1 MKIEKIILKNFAAI
15 DNAMNAKELTIDFS
29 KSINKICLLIGPN
42 GCGKTTLLSLL
53 TPFSGLGNLDK
64 RDKLNL
70 ILENKEGYKEIHI
83 SDNGNYY
90 IIKHFYTPQ
99 KDKNHSVKSYISK
112 NDNELNINGNVTSFK
127 EYVKEELGIET
138 DYLKL
143 IRLGSN
149 VTSMIELSE
158 TERKTFMSKLLDEIG
173 VFLSYYKKVNNDLH
187 QLKEMISHTIDKID
201 RLGIDNKKEI
211 KESITSLKIVV
222 EKEQERYGELSG
234 LLSIYKHDI
243 EYIKEPLTLKDE
255 LSSSVKKLNKMEKIL
270 EKKDD
275 YESTDPKFYAD
286 KINSIEKDIIK
297 YNTQI
302 DSFNILISNYL
313 TELDKLFEKNR
324 ELSIQLQKERDNDK
338 ELNKITEEQNKIRL
352 EINNCEDNLGD
363 FSPNYTKSEFDS
375 FIVFLKNSQQSLSKT
390 YEFGSKPIKKVISLL
405 KEKKNVMQYINTHIM
420 NIDEH
425 EDDNSLFLSTIAR
438 KIDFSNSKPV
448 TDCKNDCIAKTLYI
462 EIKNLLEN
470 NQNDK
475 KEKHDLS
482 FYKDMEYVYQNI
494 KNVLSSFADYKDIIT
509 KLPDKYKNWFLI
521 DNIYS
526 SIEKLE
532 YIYDEKEMNDLYS
545 LVVEY
550 DDYLKLIDT
559 ANILATNYDRYSKLS
574 NSSYVA
580 NQLDE
585 TNEQIDEYN
594 DKISSLKKSISDLT
608 EDVKSNKKTLES
620 LYDLKE
626 TFEKYDELRENT
638 EKLNNDYNIYK
649 TNMEHIKNTE
659 IELQKCKMNIDYL
672 NEKIQEQSSNLNQYI
687 TLKNELKKFNN
698 IYDEMTLTKE
708 ALSSKKGMSLYYI
721 KNYLGN
727 TEEITNELLDIAYDG
742 KIYIDNFCITPTEF
756 TMPFYNKGK
765 LIKDVKYASQGE
777 ISFLSIALSFGL
789 ASQALSKYNIM
800 LLDEIDGP
808 LDTKNREKFIKIL
821 ENQIDRI
828 GSEQSFLITHND
840 MFSSYPVDII
850 DLSFSEENNHKYE
863 LSNYIPVI
871 RK

>member
-15 DNAMNAKELTIDFS
+15 DNAMNAREITIDFS

-70 ILENKEGYKEIHI
+70 ILDNKEGYKEIHI
-83 SDNGNYY
+83 KDNNDYY
-90 IIKHFYTPQ
+90 IIKHYYTPQ
-99 KDKNHSVKSYISK
+99 KDKNHSIKSYISK

-127 EYVKEELGIET
+127 EYIKEELGIET

-173 VFLSYYKKVNNDLH
+173 IFLSYYKKVNNDLH
-187 QLKEMISHTIDKID
+187 QLKEMISHTIDKIN
-201 RLGIDNKKEI
+201 RLGIDNKKEV
-211 KESITSLKIVV
+211 KELILSLKIEV
-222 EKEQERYGELSG
+222 EKEQEKYGELSG
-234 LLSIYKHDI
+234 LLSIYKHEI

-255 LSSSVKKLNKMEKIL
+255 LSLSIKKLNKMNKIL

-275 YESTDPKFYAD
+275 YESTDPEFYNNR
-286 KINSIEKDIIK
+286 INNIEKNVIK
-297 YNTQI
+297 CNTQI
-302 DSFNILISNYL
+302 DSFNILINNYL
-313 TELDKLFEKNR
+313 SELNKLFEKNR
-324 ELSIQLQKERDNDK
+324 ELTIQLQKEQENDK
-338 ELNKITEEQNKIRL
+338 ELNKILEEQNKLRV
-352 EINNCEDNLGD
+352 EINKCEDNLD
-363 FSPNYTKSEFDS
+363 NFSPDFTKKEFED
-375 FIVFLKNSQQSLSKT
+375 FLVFLKNSQQTLSKT

-405 KEKKNVMQYINTHIM
+405 REKRNVMQYINTHII
-420 NIDEH
+420 NIDTN
-425 EDDNSLFLSTIAR
+425 EDENSIFLSTLSR
-438 KIDFSNSKPV
+438 KINFNN
-448 TDCKNDCIAKTLYI
+448 TFDCKDDCIAKNLFI
-462 EIKNLLEN
+462 QIKNLLEN
-470 NQNDK
+470 NENK
-475 KEKHDLS
+475 NKEKHDLS
-482 FYKDMEYVYQNI
+482 FYKDMEFVYQNI
-494 KNVLSSFADYKDIIT
+494 KNILSSFSEYKEIIN
-509 KLPDKYKNWFLI
+509 KLPEKYKEWFLI
-521 DNIYS
+521 DNIYN
-526 SIEKLE
+526 SIENLS
-532 YIYDEKEMNDLYS
+532 YIYNEKDINDLYS
-545 LVVEY
+545 LVMEY
-550 DDYLKLIDT
+550 DDYIKLIEN
-559 ANILATNYDRYSKLS
+559 ANQLAINYERYSKLS
-574 NSSYVA
+574 NSSYIS
-580 NQLDE
+580 NQLNDISV
-585 TNEQIDEYN
+585 QIDEYN
-594 DKISSLKKSISDLT
+594 GKISSLKKSINELK
-608 EDVKSNKKTLES
+608 EEVKSNNNTLET

-626 TFEKYDELRENT
+626 TFEKYDELKENT
-638 EKLNNDYNIYK
+638 ERLNKDYELYK

-672 NEKIQEQSSNLNQYI
+672 NEKIQEQTSNLNQYNS
-687 TLKNELKKFNN
+687 LKNELTKFNT
-698 IYDEMTLTKE
+698 IYDEMNLTKE

-756 TMPFYNKGK
+756 TIPFFNRGK

-800 LLDEIDGP
+800 LMDEIDGP

-850 DLSFSEENNHKYE
+850 DLSFSENNNHKYE
-863 LSNYIPVI
+863 LSNYIPI
-871 RK
+871 ERK

>member
-15 DNAMNAKELTIDFS
+15 DNAMNAREITIDFS

-70 ILENKEGYKEIHI
+70 ILDNKEGYKEIHI
-83 SDNGNYY
+83 KDNNDYY
-90 IIKHFYTPQ
+90 IIKHYYTPQ
-99 KDKNHSVKSYISK
+99 KDKNHSIKSYISK

-127 EYVKEELGIET
+127 EYIKEELGIET

-173 VFLSYYKKVNNDLH
+173 IFLSYYKKVNNDLH
-187 QLKEMISHTIDKID
+187 QLKEMISHTIDKIN
-201 RLGIDNKKEI
+201 RLGIDNKKEV
-211 KESITSLKIVV
+211 KELILSLKIEV
-222 EKEQERYGELSG
+222 EKEQEKYGELSG
-234 LLSIYKHDI
+234 LLSIYKHEI

-255 LSSSVKKLNKMEKIL
+255 LSLSIKKLNKMNKIL

-275 YESTDPKFYAD
+275 YESTDPEFYNNR
-286 KINSIEKDIIK
+286 INNIEKNVIK
-297 YNTQI
+297 CNTQI
-302 DSFNILISNYL
+302 DSFNILINNYL
-313 TELDKLFEKNR
+313 SELNKLFEKNR
-324 ELSIQLQKERDNDK
+324 ELTIQLQKEQENDK
-338 ELNKITEEQNKIRL
+338 ELNKILEEQNKLRV
-352 EINNCEDNLGD
+352 EINKCEDNLD
-363 FSPNYTKSEFDS
+363 NFSPDFTKKEFED
-375 FIVFLKNSQQSLSKT
+375 FLVFLKNSQQTLSKT

-405 KEKKNVMQYINTHIM
+405 REKRNVMQYINTHII
-420 NIDEH
+420 NIDTN
-425 EDDNSLFLSTIAR
+425 EDENSIFLSTLSR
-438 KIDFSNSKPV
+438 KINFNN
-448 TDCKNDCIAKTLYI
+448 TFDCKDDCIAKNLFI
-462 EIKNLLEN
+462 QIKNLLEN
-470 NQNDK
+470 NENK
-475 KEKHDLS
+475 NKEKHDLS
-482 FYKDMEYVYQNI
+482 FYKDMEFVYQNI
-494 KNVLSSFADYKDIIT
+494 KNILSSFSEYKEIIN
-509 KLPDKYKNWFLI
+509 KLPEKYKEWFLI
-521 DNIYS
+521 DNIYN
-526 SIEKLE
+526 SIETLS
-532 YIYDEKEMNDLYS
+532 YIYNEKDINDLYS
-545 LVVEY
+545 LVMEY
-550 DDYLKLIDT
+550 DDYIKLIEN
-559 ANILATNYDRYSKLS
+559 ANQLAINYERYSKLS
-574 NSSYVA
+574 NSSYIS
-580 NQLDE
+580 NQLNDISV
-585 TNEQIDEYN
+585 QIDEYN
-594 DKISSLKKSISDLT
+594 GKISSLKKSINELK
-608 EDVKSNKKTLES
+608 EEVKSNNNTLET

-626 TFEKYDELRENT
+626 TFEKYDELKENT
-638 EKLNNDYNIYK
+638 ERLNKDYELYK

-672 NEKIQEQSSNLNQYI
+672 NEKIQEQTSNLNQYNS
-687 TLKNELKKFNN
+687 LKNELTKFNT
-698 IYDEMTLTKE
+698 IYDEMNLTKE

-756 TMPFYNKGK
+756 TIPFFNRGK

-800 LLDEIDGP
+800 LMDEIDGP

-850 DLSFSEENNHKYE
+850 DLSFSENNNHKYE
-863 LSNYIPVI
+863 LSNYIPI
-871 RK
+871 ERK